1 MVLWRIA
8 LTTVIEISGLLEKQ
22 LQLLVDIGLYSS
34 KTEAVRDAVRRL
46 LNSVNIA
53 DVAVKIYSQGRI
65 SLAYASELAE
75 QSIPEFFI
83 KLLGKGIVP
92 RLVSSRKNVEEVV
105 ENIDKKKVLVFDVSS
120 LYVTYLSETLDVFR
134 RILTYLSE
142 KRNVRNIVS
151 PDTILHLKFIE
162 LKRLISFGH
171 RSTELPLTLAN
182 VDANEFKKFNNKFIK
197 EQSITTAEMT
207 TQYLAYRLKAILV
220 TDDYKALEIAN
231 KTNVYAIST
240 MSLLNY
246 AKYHRI
252 ISDVKYAEAR
262 EKLETIY
269 SMATG

>member
-46 LNSVNIA
+46 LNSVDIA
-53 DVAVKIYSQGRI
+53 NVAVKIYSQGKI

-75 QSIPEFFI
+75 QPIPEFFI
-83 KLLGKGIVP
+83 KLLGKGVTPKLIS
-92 RLVSSRKNVEEVV
+92 LRKNVEEVV

-120 LYVTYLSETLDVFR
+120 LYVMYLSETLDVFR
-134 RILTYLSE
+134 IILTHLSG
-142 KRNVRNIVS
+142 KRNIKSIVS

-171 RSTELPLTLAN
+171 RSTELPLTVVS
-182 VDANEFKKFNNKFIK
+182 VDVNEFKRFKNMFIK
-197 EQSITTAEMT
+197 EQNLTTAEMT
-207 TQYLAYRLKAILV
+207 TQYLAYKLKGILI
-220 TDDYKALEIAN
+220 TDDYKSLEIASKAN
-231 KTNVYAIST
+231 IYAIST

-252 ISDVKYAEAR
+252 ISDVKYSEAY

-269 SMATG
+269 SIVTG